1 MSEVI
6 KLSSIEFNDRILFLM
21 EIHSLT
27 RNMFADRIN
36 VSQPTVSRW
45 LNHNVVPRGD
55 LFNRIS
61 KEFKIPVHVLRA
73 RSIENVSELKAYA
86 AKYGFEL
93 VYTGPKEIPAKP
105 AKTLNNSEIDY
116 KKLWEEAKKEVQML
130 RRIIERGKK

>member
-1 MSEVI
+1 MIRINLFSV
-6 KLSSIEFNDRILFLM
+6 EFASKILCLM

-27 RNMFADRIN
+27 RNLFAERIN

-73 RSIENVSELKAYA
+73 RSIENVSELKDYA
-86 AKYGFEL
+86 AKHGFEL
-93 VYTGPKEIPAKP
+93 VYTGPKEIPVKP
-105 AKTLNNSEIDY
+105 AKTLNNSELDY
-116 KKLWEEAKKEVQML
+116 KKLWEEAKKEAEML
-130 RRIIERGKK
+130 RRIIERGGGK